1 MLGRADGPSPV
12 LGSCFADDLRG
23 DAEHQRACGRGELL
37 RQHRA
42 GAHDGFL
49 ADHVS
54 SHEHRGLSDEDVAR
68 DHARV
73 HECVVADGHVRPNE
87 RGLAFVGVDRG
98 VVLHVRTLADDDAV
112 HVAAQHGAEPY
123 GCPAFHRNVADQHGG
138 RRDESVRRDLRH
150 LPPVA
155 VKRHVRNNSAMK
167 TRDLRVTGY
176 RPLVPP
182 AIILEELALSEMGS
196 RLVATWRDELTRILS
211 QQDDRLIA
219 IVGPCSIHDPAAA
232 LDYARRLHD
241 LGQELRA
248 DVVMVMRA
256 YFMKPRTSVG
266 WKGLVS
272 DPHRDGSFRIND
284 GLRLTRRLLLD
295 LVEIGLPAAC
305 EFVDPISPQYTSDLV
320 AWAAIGARTTES
332 QVHRELASG
341 LSMPVGFKNGTDGSV
356 QVAIDAVRAA
366 REPHSFMGVT
376 EQGLAAIVETG
387 GNPSAHVV
395 LRGGTPGPNYD
406 AASVRRTLESLAA
419 SSLPAH
425 LVIDLSHGNSLR
437 DHARQPVVA
446 REVASQIAAGE
457 RGIVGVMAE
466 SVVGEGCQD
475 ADAAPRVYG
484 HSVTGACLGREST
497 VAVLTELAGAI
508 RTRRDSS
515 SGARS
520 ADIRTRAPSR

>member
-1 MLGRADGPSPV
+1 MR
-12 LGSCFADDLRG
+12 
-23 DAEHQRACGRGELL
+23 
-37 RQHRA
+37 
-42 GAHDGFL
+42 
-49 ADHVS
+49 
-54 SHEHRGLSDEDVAR
+54 
-68 DHARV
+68 
-73 HECVVADGHVRPNE
+73 
-87 RGLAFVGVDRG
+87 
-98 VVLHVRTLADDDAV
+98 
-112 HVAAQHGAEPY
+112 
-123 GCPAFHRNVADQHGG
+123 
-138 RRDESVRRDLRH
+138 
-150 LPPVA
+150 
-155 VKRHVRNNSAMK
+155 

-182 AIILEELALSEMGS
+182 AIILEELPLTETGS
-196 RLVATWRDELTRILS
+196 RLVATWREELIRILS
-211 QQDDRLIA
+211 QADDRLIA
-219 IVGPCSIHDPAAA
+219 IVGPCSIHDPTAA

-241 LGQELRA
+241 LGEKLRD
-248 DVVMVMRA
+248 DVLLVMRA

-284 GLRLTRRLLLD
+284 GLRLTRHLLLD

-395 LRGGTPGPNYD
+395 LRGGTPGPNHGS
-406 AASVRRTLESLAA
+406 ASVRRTLDALTAASLAA
-419 SSLPAH
+419 H
-425 LVIDLSHGNSLR
+425 LIIDLSHGNSER
-437 DHARQPVVA
+437 DHRRQPAVA
-446 REVASQIAAGE
+446 SEVAAQIAAGE
-457 RGIVGVMAE
+457 KGIVGVMAE
-466 SVVGEGCQD
+466 SFIIEGRQD
-475 ADAAPRVYG
+475 ADAEPLVYG
-484 HSVTGACLGREST
+484 QSITDACIGWDST
-497 VAVLTELAGAI
+497 VAVLNELAAAV
-508 RTRRDSS
+508 RARRGTS

-520 ADIRTRAPSR
+520 ADSQSRAPSRSTAR

>member
-1 MLGRADGPSPV
+1 
-12 LGSCFADDLRG
+12 
-23 DAEHQRACGRGELL
+23 
-37 RQHRA
+37 
-42 GAHDGFL
+42 
-49 ADHVS
+49 
-54 SHEHRGLSDEDVAR
+54 
-68 DHARV
+68 
-73 HECVVADGHVRPNE
+73 
-87 RGLAFVGVDRG
+87 
-98 VVLHVRTLADDDAV
+98 
-112 HVAAQHGAEPY
+112 
-123 GCPAFHRNVADQHGG
+123 
-138 RRDESVRRDLRH
+138 
-150 LPPVA
+150 
-155 VKRHVRNNSAMK
+155 MK

-182 AIILEELALSEMGS
+182 AIILEELPLTETGS
-196 RLVATWRDELTRILS
+196 RLVATWREELTRILS
-211 QQDDRLIA
+211 QADDRLIA
-219 IVGPCSIHDPAAA
+219 IVGPCSIHDPTAA

-241 LGQELRA
+241 LGEKLRD
-248 DVVMVMRA
+248 DVLLVMRA

-366 REPHSFMGVT
+366 REPHSVMGVT

-395 LRGGTPGPNYD
+395 LRGGTPGPNHGS
-406 AASVRRTLESLAA
+406 ASVRRTLDALAA
-419 SSLPAH
+419 ASLPAH
-425 LVIDLSHGNSLR
+425 LIIDLSHGNSER
-437 DHARQPVVA
+437 DHRRQPAVA
-446 REVASQIAAGE
+446 SEVAAQIAAGE
-457 RGIVGVMAE
+457 KGIVGVMAE
-466 SVVGEGCQD
+466 SFIIEGRQE
-475 ADAAPRVYG
+475 ADAEPLVYG
-484 HSVTGACLGREST
+484 QSITDACIGWDST
-497 VAVLTELAGAI
+497 VAVLNELAAAV
-508 RTRRDSS
+508 RARRGTS

-520 ADIRTRAPSR
+520 TDSQSRAPSRSTAR

>member
-1 MLGRADGPSPV
+1 
-12 LGSCFADDLRG
+12 
-23 DAEHQRACGRGELL
+23 
-37 RQHRA
+37 
-42 GAHDGFL
+42 
-49 ADHVS
+49 
-54 SHEHRGLSDEDVAR
+54 
-68 DHARV
+68 
-73 HECVVADGHVRPNE
+73 
-87 RGLAFVGVDRG
+87 
-98 VVLHVRTLADDDAV
+98 
-112 HVAAQHGAEPY
+112 
-123 GCPAFHRNVADQHGG
+123 
-138 RRDESVRRDLRH
+138 
-150 LPPVA
+150 
-155 VKRHVRNNSAMK
+155 MK

-332 QVHRELASG
+332 QVHRERASG
-341 LSMPVGFKNGTDGSV
+341 LSMPVGFKNGTDGGI
-356 QVAIDAVRAA
+356 QIAIDAVRAA
-366 REPHSFMGVT
+366 AQPHHFIGVT
-376 EQGLAAIVETG
+376 EQGLAGIVSTR
-387 GNPSAHVV
+387 GNPDCHII
-395 LRGGTPGPNYD
+395 LRGGTAGPNHD
-406 AASVRRTLESLAA
+406 RDSVRKALAA
-419 SSLPAH
+419 LRDARVAEC
-425 LVIDLSHGNSLR
+425 LLIDASHGNSGKDYL
-437 DHARQPVVA
+437 RQPAVA
-446 REVASQIAAGE
+446 GEIAAQIAEGE
-457 RGIVGVMAE
+457 RGIVGVMIE
-466 SVVGEGCQD
+466 SFIADGRQD
-475 ADAAPRVYG
+475 LKDPKQLTYGQSITDACISWQR
-484 HSVTGACLGREST
+484 T
-497 VAVLTELAGAI
+497 VPVLQELAAAV
-508 RTRRDSS
+508 RAR
-515 SGARS
+515 RS
-520 ADIRTRAPSR
+520 AR